1 MNFIE
6 AINLLDTDTVKSVR
20 KSSWERGKY
29 IFIDNDV
36 SWRLTVTL
44 DKPNCMTLPYSASID
59 DILDRDWEIYKEEP
73 KLLTFE
79 EAFKAYKLGKYIYS
93 ISLEESKRSRYY
105 GFSIHDKYKKEKEKV
120 LIEARFKNDWIIE
133 ERDQND

>member
-6 AINLLDTDTVKSVR
+6 AINLLDTDTAKAVR

-36 SWRLTVTL
+36 SWRRLTVTL

-59 DILDRDWEIYKEEP
+59 DILDRDWEIYKKETRIH
-73 KLLTFE
+73 TFE
-79 EAFKAYKLGKYIYS
+79 EALVAYKGGKTIYRNS
-93 ISLEESKRSRYY
+93 DL
-105 GFSIHDKYKKEKEKV
+105 HDNKYNINDKNPCFFRRQD
-120 LIEARFKNDWIIE
+120 LLANDWIIL
-133 ERDQND
+133 DK